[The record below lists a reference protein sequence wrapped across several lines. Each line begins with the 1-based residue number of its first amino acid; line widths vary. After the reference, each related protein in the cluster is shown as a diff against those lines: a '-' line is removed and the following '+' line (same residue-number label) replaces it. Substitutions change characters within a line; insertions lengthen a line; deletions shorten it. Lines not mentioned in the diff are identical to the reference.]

1 MSKQVQDAYIVSAT
15 RLPIG
20 KSGRGYFKNTRPDEM
35 LVKVMQAVLAQ
46 APGLDPAAIEDAIVG
61 CSFPE
66 GEQGMNIA
74 RVASVLAGLGNTIGG
89 VTVNL
94 LRLRHHRRAD
104 GGGSHPRGRGRRDVR
119 RRRRVHVHDPHGWQ
133 QAVPEPADFRA

>member
-1 MSKQVQDAYIVSAT
+1 MMTKQVQDAYNVSAT

-74 RVASVLAGLGNTIGG
+74 RVASVLAGLGPTIGG
-89 VTVNL
+89 VTINRYCASGITAVQMAAD
-94 LRLRHHRRAD
+94 RIRVGEAATSPACRR
-104 GGGSHPRGRGRRDVR
+104 
-119 RRRRVHVHDPHGWQ
+119 
-133 QAVPEPADFRA
+133 